1 MIFPSRWEK
10 KAVVTDSNGY
20 PVGYELT
27 GTTSI
32 EGVDYN
38 IYTIK
43 LGVDTYTVTFQ

>member
-20 PVGYELT
+20 QVGYELT